1 MLALT
6 TTSLGAIVAPP
17 LPKVANVVTPLH
29 IAACNDDASAA
40 RDLLTADSI
49 AAVDN
54 NGLTALHVA
63 ASAGADDVCEILLE
77 AGTDPNKMDGFGW
90 TPLRWATLHGHAGI
104 VDALVHAGATDE
116 PLDGL
121 SAFELA
127 SAAGHVGV
135 AATLIGHGG
144 HRERGCS
151 LAYELASEM
160 GHEDLSELIAAV
172 ASAEGD
178 DLDHQIHD
186 DSSEPPTVR
195 VVDAEELERD
205 PSVWHDAFATST
217 PLLVRGVGEWS
228 DAVRGSSA
236 AELKTRWGEQM
247 VTVAF
252 SPDALYHRPEKSGD
266 RSYVL
271 RETPL
276 EQMSFKSFVDM
287 LPAHGET
294 EFFAVSQ
301 SASTALSDF
310 AGLDSPSA
318 SGLPSPFGAL
328 IEDERCH
335 RRNMWVCAPP
345 KVSAAHHDEDDSVL
359 IQLSGT
365 KRFTLVAPAPLHGLT
380 AYPSRLPV
388 RALRRRAAGIF
399 DEEEPQDEDEQ
410 RSHFT
415 LCDPTAPD
423 LERFPLF
430 RFARTVTVDVEEGCA
445 LLLPAYW
452 YHHVESLAAPGQLN
466 VAVNV
471 WFDSNAGGGAPATL
485 HRVLRERLH
494 VDCTV

>member
-1 MLALT
+1 M
-6 TTSLGAIVAPP
+6 
-17 LPKVANVVTPLH
+17 
-29 IAACNDDASAA
+29 
-40 RDLLTADSI
+40 
-49 AAVDN
+49 
-54 NGLTALHVA
+54 
-63 ASAGADDVCEILLE
+63 
-77 AGTDPNKMDGFGW
+77 
-90 TPLRWATLHGHAGI
+90 
-104 VDALVHAGATDE
+104 
-116 PLDGL
+116 
-121 SAFELA
+121 
-127 SAAGHVGV
+127 
-135 AATLIGHGG
+135 
-144 HRERGCS
+144 
-151 LAYELASEM
+151 
-160 GHEDLSELIAAV
+160 
-172 ASAEGD
+172 
-178 DLDHQIHD
+178 
-186 DSSEPPTVR
+186 R

-236 AELKTRWGEQM
+236 AELGARWGEQM

-388 RALRRRAAGIF
+388 RALRGRAGILTR
-399 DEEEPQDEDEQ
+399 
-410 RSHFT
+410 RSRRMRTSSGNHPLRPDGTDGRFRSFRADRDRRRGRG
-415 LCDPTAPD
+415 LCAAAS
-423 LERFPLF
+423 R
-430 RFARTVTVDVEEGCA
+430 
-445 LLLPAYW
+445 LLVP
-452 YHHVESLAAPGQLN
+452 SCRILAAPGQLN

-471 WFDSNAGGGAPATL
+471 
-485 HRVLRERLH
+485 V
-494 VDCTV
+494 